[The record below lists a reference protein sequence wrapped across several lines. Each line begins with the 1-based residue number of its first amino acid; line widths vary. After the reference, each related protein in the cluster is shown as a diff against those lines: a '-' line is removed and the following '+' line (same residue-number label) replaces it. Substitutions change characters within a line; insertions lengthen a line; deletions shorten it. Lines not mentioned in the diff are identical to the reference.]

1 MAKRLR
7 KAMEAM
13 EAMMPPD
20 AIAEVRSKVEKEA
33 LSIRLAQ
40 LREKCGVKQ
49 GQIENF
55 SQASISKIEKRKDM
69 KISTLQEYLS
79 GLGMGLEI
87 RTYPKTKQSKVK
99 EEVLL
104 RV

>member
-1 MAKRLR
+1 MAKKLK

-13 EAMMPPD
+13 MSPA
-20 AIAEVRSKVEKEA
+20 AVAEVRANIEKEA
-33 LSIRLAQ
+33 LAIRLAQ

-55 SQASISKIEKRKDM
+55 SQTAVSKIEKRKDM

-87 RTYPKTKQSKVK
+87 RAYPKTKQSKAK

>member
-1 MAKRLR
+1 MAKKLTNAI

-13 EAMMPPD
+13 MSPEFVESARIKAD
-20 AIAEVRSKVEKEA
+20 KEILAIK
-33 LSIRLAQ
+33 LAQ

-49 GQIENF
+49 GGIKNF
-55 SQASISKIEKRKDM
+55 SQTSVSRIESRKDM

-87 RTYPKTKQSKVK
+87 RAYPKSKQNRVH

>member
-1 MAKRLR
+1 MAKKLKKAM

-13 EAMMPPD
+13 MSPEAV
-20 AIAEVRSKVEKEA
+20 AEVRANVEKEA
-33 LSIRLAQ
+33 LAIRLAQ

-55 SQASISKIEKRKDM
+55 SQTAVSKIEKRRDM

-87 RTYPKTKQSKVK
+87 RAYPKTKQSKAK